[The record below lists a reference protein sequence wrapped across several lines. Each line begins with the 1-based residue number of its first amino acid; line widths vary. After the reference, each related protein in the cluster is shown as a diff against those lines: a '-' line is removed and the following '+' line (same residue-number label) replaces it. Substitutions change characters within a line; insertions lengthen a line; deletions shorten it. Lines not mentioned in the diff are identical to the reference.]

1 MISVSPIEASAVFI
15 DGRWRQGTGPELT
28 SVNPADGATV
38 WTANQ
43 AASNDVADALA
54 SARSAQPAWE
64 HTPLRERETVLRHF
78 AELVKE
84 NQEEF
89 AVLISSETGK
99 PLWEAAT
106 EVAAVVGKVAL
117 SIEAYAD
124 RTPSVDLSETTRLAH
139 RPLGVMGVLGPF
151 NFPAHLPNGQIVPA
165 LLAGNAVVYKPS
177 ELTPAVAQFHVD
189 LLQRAGVPAG
199 ILNLVI
205 GGRDVGAAVVD
216 GAVDGIAFTGS
227 VSTGRALHRALADRP
242 NVLLAL
248 EMGGNNPL
256 VASSWDDIE
265 AAVNTIVRSA
275 FLTAG
280 QRCTCARR
288 LYIPSSAAGDEL
300 LEALVKT
307 TMRLRVGAF
316 HDDPPPFLG
325 PVVSAAAAASI
336 RASITDLVAA
346 GATVLTGPGAPIPGT
361 GFVRPTILD
370 ADGVEVPDEEI
381 FGPVLT
387 VQRFQH
393 LHEVFGRAAATEFG
407 LAAGLLSTS
416 AEEFQQFQHIVRAG
430 VINWN
435 TPTTGASGRLPF
447 GGVAASGNHRP
458 AGWTAADFCSYP
470 VAMVTYTSVTDSDS
484 PLPGLDA
491 EIQEGAR

>member
-1 MISVSPIEASAVFI
+1 MISEGHSEASAVSI
-15 DGRWRQGTGPELT
+15 DGRWRQGKGPELT
-28 SVNPADGATV
+28 SGNPADGRTV
-38 WTANQ
+38 WSAGQATAG
-43 AASNDVADALA
+43 DVADALA
-54 SARSAQPAWE
+54 SSRSAQPSWD
-64 HTPLRERETVLRHF
+64 HTPLNEREAVLRRF
-78 AELVKE
+78 EELVNE
-84 NQEEF
+84 NKEEF

-106 EVAAVVGKVAL
+106 EVAAVAGKVAL
-117 SIEAYAD
+117 SIEAYKD
-124 RTPSVDLSETTRLAH
+124 RTPSVEFSETARLSH

-189 LLQRAGVPAG
+189 LLQKAGLPPG

-205 GGRDVGAAVVD
+205 GGRDVGAALVD

-227 VSTGRALHRALADRP
+227 VATGRALHRALADRP

-256 VASSWDDIE
+256 VASSWDDLG
-265 AAVNTIVRSA
+265 AAVNTIIRSA

-288 LYIPSSAAGDEL
+288 LYIPSSVEGDDL
-300 LEALVKT
+300 LEALVNT
-307 TMRLRVGAF
+307 TMRLRVGAY
-316 HDDPPPFLG
+316 DDNPPPFLG

-336 RASITDLVAA
+336 RASITDLVAS
-346 GATVLTGPGAPIPGT
+346 GATALTGPGEPIPGT

-370 ADGVEVPDEEI
+370 ADHVAIPDEEI

-387 VQRFQH
+387 VQRFEH
-393 LHEVFGRAAATEFG
+393 LHEVFGRATATDFG

-416 AEEFQQFQHIVRAG
+416 AEEFQEFQQTVRAG

-447 GGVAASGNHRP
+447 GGVGASGNHRP

-470 VAMVTYTSVTDSDS
+470 VAMVTYASVTDSDS
-484 PLPGLDA
+484 PLPGLA
-491 EIQEGAR
+491 NEIQGGAL